1 MMRPLLLLDVDGVLN
16 PYPPDPPAGFTDHY
30 LFPGEE
36 PVRVNPEHGLWL
48 TEASKVV
55 DLAWASSWNNEANQ
69 FLAPLLHIAALPVIT
84 MPQGPFDPSEK
95 VPRIAAY
102 ARDRPAA
109 WIDDI
114 HTPHAHRW
122 AADRAAP
129 TLLITADPMV
139 GLTRE
144 SIDRVIAWA
153 TEQRVPSRQPR
164 WQR

>member
-1 MMRPLLLLDVDGVLN
+1 VRRPLLLLDVDGVLN
-16 PYPPDPPAGFTDHY
+16 PYPPDPPVGFTDHY

-36 PVRVNPEHGLWL
+36 PVRVNPAHGAWI
-48 TEASKVV
+48 TEAGEIL
-55 DLAWASSWNNEANQ
+55 DIAWATAWNEEANEL
-69 FLAPLLHIAALPVIT
+69 LAPLLGIAPLPVVT
-84 MPQGPFDPSEK
+84 MPAPPFDPSEK

-102 ARDRPAA
+102 AQDRPAA

-114 HTPHAHRW
+114 HTGHAHRW
-122 AADRAAP
+122 AAEREVP

-153 TEQRVPSRQPR
+153 AGLVDGAAPPA
-164 WQR
+164 